1 MSGFKENEMIDK
13 ARFYIFDANNKMI
26 GNVFGYK
33 THKAAEIQT
42 NRRGYTVHAA
52 IWRAYHE
59 AKGKNQNHTLVHS
72 IKNGG
77 MLS

>member
-1 MSGFKENEMIDK
+1 MQIDK

-42 NRRGYTVHAA
+42 NRRGYTVNAA
-52 IWRAYHE
+52 IWRAYHQ
-59 AKGKNQNHTLVHS
+59 AKANNPSHTLVHS

>member
-1 MSGFKENEMIDK
+1 MNIDK
-13 ARFYIFDANNKMI
+13 AKFYIFDANNKMI

-72 IKNGG
+72 IKAGE
-77 MLS
+77 LVI